1 MKKSDSS
8 ICYQNQQDASSLH
21 FHYIYQNCDI
31 FIVTSF
37 FGALLQN
44 IDMINIM
51 IEQKYTHNIL
61 ICKDCRLEMIYTGC
75 TEIPHSLFQL
85 KGQTSVGSSHPRWGL
100 GEDFP
105 GQALL
110 LQ

>member
-1 MKKSDSS
+1 MKKSDTS
-8 ICYQNQQDASSLH
+8 ICYENQQDASSLH
-21 FHYIYQNCDI
+21 FHYIYQNLDI

-51 IEQKYTHNIL
+51 IEQKYMHNIL

-85 KGQTSVGSSHPRWGL
+85 NEDNL
-100 GEDFP
+100 YGEYGPHVVYSAFISTY
-105 GQALL
+105 L
-110 LQ
+110 